1 MRQVMERSLCVYM
14 CVSVSL
20 FVCRCDLYVR
30 GIGKMDQ
37 EATERPSMK
46 RINILAHCIKIGV
59 KCD

>member
-1 MRQVMERSLCVYM
+1 M